1 MTPITLDFSNMMTD
15 RLGGGG
21 VDADRLGGDLAERF
35 RSAHESV
42 ESARRSGEMG
52 FLELPYDSDGLG
64 QAEGLADRLEGH
76 FDNLVIIGIG
86 GSALGAKTLR
96 DALLGP
102 LWNERSNEE
111 RDGRPRIYILD
122 NVDPG
127 AVLDAVEPLDLRRT
141 LFNVVSKSGSTA
153 ETMAL
158 YLVIEGLLI
167 EQVGPEKVR
176 EHFVFTTDP
185 ENGALRSIAEAEGV
199 NNLPIPRNVGG
210 RFSVLSAV
218 GLFPAALSGVDA
230 AELLAGAAR
239 ADEYC
244 RTPLLR
250 ENPAG
255 LMATLLH
262 TAHSESGACI
272 HVMMPYSER
281 LRSFSFWFQQLWA
294 ESLGKALDRSG
305 NLVHTG
311 PTPLPAVGVTDQ
323 HAQLQL
329 FIEGPLDKVIIFL
342 ALTGARRDLE
352 IGTHRAS
359 LSSVAYLG
367 GHTLGELMDAERQA
381 TTEALRRC
389 GRPNMTFE
397 IERLDA
403 STLGEL
409 FMLMF
414 LATVYAGALY
424 DVNPLDQ
431 PGVELGKD
439 LTYGLMGR
447 EGYDPPEPSEPDP
460 RWRLEQLSRGSL

>member
-1 MTPITLDFSNMMTD
+1 MTPITLDFSNMVAE

-21 VDADRLGGDLAERF
+21 VEAERLGGDLADRF

-42 ESARRSGEMG
+42 ESARHSGEMG
-52 FLELPYDSDGLG
+52 FFELPYDSVALRRALD
-64 QAEGLADRLEGH
+64 LADRVEGR
-76 FDNLVIIGIG
+76 FENLVIIGIG
-86 GSALGAKTLR
+86 GSALGARTLR

-111 RDGRPRIYILD
+111 RAGRPRMYILD

-127 AVLDAVEPLDLRRT
+127 AVLDTLEHLDLRRT

-167 EQVGPEKVR
+167 EELGADEVGK
-176 EHFVFTTDP
+176 HFVFTTDA
-185 ENGALRSIAEAEGV
+185 ESGTLRSIAEAEGISS
-199 NNLPIPRNVGG
+199 LPIPDNVGG
-210 RFSVLSAV
+210 RFSVLSPV
-218 GLFPAALSGVDA
+218 GLFPAALVGVDA
-230 AELLAGAAR
+230 AALLAGAAR

-244 RTPLLR
+244 RTPVLR

-262 TAHSESGACI
+262 TAHSEAGASI

-294 ESLGKALDRSG
+294 ESLGKAHDRSG
-305 NLVHTG
+305 NVVHTG

-323 HAQLQL
+323 HAQVQL
-329 FIEGPLDKVIIFL
+329 FMEGPLDKVVVFL
-342 ALTGARRDLE
+342 AVTGPGQRDVS

-359 LSSVAYLG
+359 VPSLAYLG
-367 GHTLGELMDAERQA
+367 DYSLGRLMDAERQA
-381 TTEALRRC
+381 TAEALRQG
-389 GRPNMTFE
+389 GRANMTFE
-397 IERLDA
+397 IPHLDA

-414 LATVYAGALY
+414 VATVYAGALY

-431 PGVELGKD
+431 PGVELGKE
-439 LTYGLMGR
+439 LAYGLMGR
-447 EGYDPPEPSEPDP
+447 EGYDPPEQSDPDV
-460 RWRLEQLSRGSL
+460 RWRLERG